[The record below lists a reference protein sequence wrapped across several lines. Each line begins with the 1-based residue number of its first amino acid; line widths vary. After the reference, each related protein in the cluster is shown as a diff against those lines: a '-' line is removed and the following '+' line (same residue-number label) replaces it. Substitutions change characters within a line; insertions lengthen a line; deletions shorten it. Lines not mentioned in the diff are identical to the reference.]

1 MPKLAKRIV
10 RVAKRTVKEIGTRVS
25 AMQAR
30 RSMKNKV
37 ATVKR
42 VTKDALKAAA
52 IAGAIAATT
61 TVLNDRKKRL
71 AVRS

>member
-10 RVAKRTVKEIGTRVS
+10 RVAKRTVKEIGSRVS

-30 RSMKNKV
+30 RSMKVKV

-71 AVRS
+71 AVRA

>member
-71 AVRS
+71 AVRA